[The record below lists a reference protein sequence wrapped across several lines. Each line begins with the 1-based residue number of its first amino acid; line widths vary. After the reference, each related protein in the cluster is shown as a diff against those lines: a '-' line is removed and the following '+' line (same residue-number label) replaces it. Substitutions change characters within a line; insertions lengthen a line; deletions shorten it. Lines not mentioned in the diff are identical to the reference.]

1 MPARS
6 EKQRRFIWALRRKYK
21 NKSKTPKKCKW
32 VWGEEWT
39 KLKKESII
47 LDFMQ
52 FLNEKYKN
60 R

>member
-1 MPARS
+1 VEETP
-6 EKQRRFIWALRRKYK
+6 LRRKYK
-21 NKSKTPKKCKW
+21 NKSKTPKKWKW